1 MRVTV
6 NIVMQ
11 PHIEAIVRLVNFNLV
26 SSVFANYVRFSM
38 NRLLLSVNR
47 FCSQLCTTLILSR
60 AEAMINRTMNIVI
73 LSITRIIRR
82 IIEVQHLRYN

>member
-1 MRVTV
+1 MRITV

-26 SSVFANYVRFSM
+26 SSVIANYVRISM

-47 FCSQLCTTLILSR
+47 FCSQLCTTLI
-60 AEAMINRTMNIVI
+60 
-73 LSITRIIRR
+73 
-82 IIEVQHLRYN
+82 